1 MYTDVAFIRCRGKNV
16 MVVVE
21 NPRKS
26 IYIWMACM
34 RPDELFII
42 LPSFIAQFLIAK
54 SMRNNRVFLSPLY
67 SNVCGRLKKL

>member
-1 MYTDVAFIRCRGKNV
+1 MIYTDVAFIRFSGKNV

-26 IYIWMACM
+26 IYTWKAFM
-34 RPDELFII
+34 RSDVLFII

-54 SMRNNRVFLSPLY
+54 SMRNNRVFLSPSFY
-67 SNVCGRLKKL
+67 NV

>member
-1 MYTDVAFIRCRGKNV
+1 MYTDVVFIRCRGKNV

-26 IYIWMACM
+26 ICTWKACM
-34 RPDELFII
+34 RPDVLSII

-54 SMRNNRVFLSPLY
+54 VMRNNRVFISP
-67 SNVCGRLKKL
+67 S